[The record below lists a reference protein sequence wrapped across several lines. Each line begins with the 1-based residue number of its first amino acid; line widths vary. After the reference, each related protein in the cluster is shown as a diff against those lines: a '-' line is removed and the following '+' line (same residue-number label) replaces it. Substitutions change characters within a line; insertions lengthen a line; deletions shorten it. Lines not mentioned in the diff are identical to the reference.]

1 MAIIYYADQDVKGTL
16 TTAGRITSGGVIT
29 APGGNSSQWNTGY
42 ANSITAL
49 SVSGSSTITLTLT
62 QQDGGTL
69 TTSFSNPQGTVTGIS
84 TGTGLDGTF
93 TTSGTIS
100 LDLSELAVAGTLVG
114 TDEFIV
120 LDGNAERKKAANAIG
135 LSIFNNDAGFITS
148 SSIPS
153 VGNGTFTVTG
163 NTGLSGSGSMTANQ
177 SGNSSATLTNTDRGS
192 SQNIYKNFT
201 ASSGGT
207 ATANSNNDTLTIAA
221 GTNVTTVRSGDTI
234 TINATNDGQG
244 VTSIATTNGITGGT
258 ITSTGTLQVDSTVVR
273 TSGNQS
279 ISGTKTFSSTIAG
292 NTSGSFLLRNDGS
305 GLTTQRGSG
314 TIAYPFAINSSTT
327 GLFSAS
333 DNANSIL
340 TLNRHP
346 GNYYSQLGFS
356 SNGNLYYRKFSN
368 TAINTTQGWLQIA
381 YTNQIPTVNNGT
393 LTMTTSTG
401 LDGGATFTA
410 NQSGNSTFAV
420 TLDLSEIT
428 LSAGLDA
435 GATSL
440 SLDLSEF
447 IDMTQTMLSTDEFIV
462 LDSGAERRKA
472 AGEIGNSIF
481 SNTAGYITSASLPSV
496 GNGTLT
502 VQGTGVLGGSGT
514 FTANQSGNST
524 ISVTHDNSGA
534 TAGSYT
540 NANVTVNATGHVTS
554 VSSGSDAQGVTS
566 VATGNGISGGTITS
580 TGTLT
585 VGAGDGLSQS
595 STGLLMSGSY
605 SNSFTVGSTSST
617 SRFIRVL
624 ANDSSTAGFEANG
637 NSQGTGYVF
646 VGQSGT
652 YGGGMFYNGDGSPSF
667 ATGESSDTIAFYRK
681 NNGTNEVVFYYSYLN
696 NNVVFRGDMTVSGG
710 DITLGGT
717 GRIQGVDTVS
727 SGTDAAN
734 KTYVDN
740 AVAGVPQ
747 GDITNVSTT
756 SPITGGGSSGS
767 VTIAHANS
775 GVTAA
780 TYTAA
785 TIAVNATGHV
795 TSASSNTIPTN
806 NNQLT
811 NGSGYITASSSNTLT
826 NKGGNISQ
834 WTNNSGYITSASLP
848 TVNNS
853 TISITTAAGL
863 DGATS
868 FTLNQSVGK
877 TIALSLDLSELTD
890 MTAAIVPTVDEV
902 ILLDNGA
909 ERRKRFSEI
918 FGNNAYN
925 STTIPTNNNQ
935 ISNGAGYIT
944 SASLPTVGNATITI
958 AAGNKLSG
966 TANFT
971 TNQTSNETITLGL
984 ASNNISQFVNNS
996 GYTGNT
1002 GTVTSVGISHAGN
1015 AFNTGS
1021 AVTTSGTLAITMA
1034 GNSAQYVRG
1043 DGNLATFPSIPQGD
1057 ITAVNAGSG
1066 LTGGGT
1072 SGSVTLNVDY
1082 TGSDSIV
1089 MAAPNGSSPDA
1100 DDYFMY
1106 GADSSGSGDSKK
1118 GQFVDLPLSIMDND
1132 AGFKTS
1138 SGVTSIATT
1147 SPILGGTITSTGTIS
1162 LLSPT
1167 SGNWF
1172 RGAPVIG
1179 GDGLMEVG
1187 RYIDFHNTN
1196 TATNDFDVRLDCRT
1210 GNELRL
1216 TGTFKATSNI
1226 IASGQI
1232 GAGITPAAGI
1242 RVDVEGKIRSN
1253 DSNSGDYLD
1262 IYCDGSSSGNS
1273 FIENTNSSIILKS
1286 ANATTVIDASGA
1298 AAVLDIYNASN
1309 SATVRLK
1316 GSGDSFIAGG
1326 DLGIG
1331 NTGPV
1336 SGIKLDVTG
1345 RVLIKTSNGVSDLYM
1360 GNFSTNKYVRFH
1372 TNNSDTYFDM
1382 NCGRIY
1388 WRVGSSTKYD
1398 FDIANGN
1405 MQIDGTLTQSSDIR
1419 LKENITEISDCIS
1432 KVQAMRG
1439 VYYNKI
1445 ESDTEDV
1452 KVGVIAQEVE
1462 AVLPELISESPDSG
1476 LKSVAYTDLTAVLI
1490 NAIKEQQEIIEDLK
1504 TRITKLEK

>member
-153 VGNGTFTVTG
+153 VGNGT
-163 NTGLSGSGSMTANQ
+163 
-177 SGNSSATLTNTDRGS
+177 
-192 SQNIYKNFT
+192 
-201 ASSGGT
+201 
-207 ATANSNNDTLTIAA
+207 
-221 GTNVTTVRSGDTI
+221 
-234 TINATNDGQG
+234 
-244 VTSIATTNGITGGT
+244 
-258 ITSTGTLQVDSTVVR
+258 
-273 TSGNQS
+273 
-279 ISGTKTFSSTIAG
+279 
-292 NTSGSFLLRNDGS
+292 
-305 GLTTQRGSG
+305 
-314 TIAYPFAINSSTT
+314 
-327 GLFSAS
+327 
-333 DNANSIL
+333 
-340 TLNRHP
+340 
-346 GNYYSQLGFS
+346 
-356 SNGNLYYRKFSN
+356 
-368 TAINTTQGWLQIA
+368 
-381 YTNQIPTVNNGT
+381 
-393 LTMTTSTG
+393 
-401 LDGGATFTA
+401 
-410 NQSGNSTFAV
+410 
-420 TLDLSEIT
+420 
-428 LSAGLDA
+428 
-435 GATSL
+435 
-440 SLDLSEF
+440 
-447 IDMTQTMLSTDEFIV
+447 
-462 LDSGAERRKA
+462 
-472 AGEIGNSIF
+472 
-481 SNTAGYITSASLPSV
+481 
-496 GNGTLT
+496 LT

-554 VSSGSDAQGVTS
+554 ISNGSDAQGVTS
-566 VATGNGISGGTITS
+566 IATTNGITGGTITS
-580 TGTLT
+580 TGTLQLDST
-585 VGAGDGLSQS
+585 VVRTSGTQSISGLKTFSDD
-595 STGLLMSGSY
+595 
-605 SNSFTVGSTSST
+605 VRIAGSTKDLVIENDQET
-617 SRFIRVL
+617 KAGIVFIDTQAPTAQAAAIKFDCSQETLDFFV
-624 ANDSSTAGFEANG
+624 NDETTERMSISVGGTLIINSG
-637 NSQGTGYVF
+637 NI
-646 VGQSGT
+646 
-652 YGGGMFYNGDGSPSF
+652 
-667 ATGESSDTIAFYRK
+667 E
-681 NNGTNEVVFYYSYLN
+681 
-696 NNVVFRGDMTVSGG
+696 
-710 DITLGGT
+710 LGGT
-717 GRIQGVDTVS
+717 GRIQGIDSVTAS
-727 SGTDAAN
+727 TDAAN
-734 KTYVDN
+734 KAYVDASVPSVGNGTFTVTGNTGLSGSGSMTANQSGNSSATLTNTDRGSSQSIYKNFTASSGGTATANSNNDTLTIAAGTNVTTVRSGDTITIN
-740 AVAGVPQ
+740 ATNDGQGVTSVNFKTDGTALNVASNTITGSGTMTGIWQGTSSEYVNGLGDRVAFPSIPQ

-767 VTIAHANS
+767 VTIAHASS
-775 GVTAA
+775 GVSAG

-984 ASNNISQFVNNS
+984 ASNNISQFINDS
-996 GYTGNT
+996 GYTDKV

-1089 MAAPNGSSPDA
+1089 MAAPNGSSPDG
-1100 DDYFMY
+1100 DDYFIY
-1106 GADSSGSGDSKK
+1106 GADSSGGGDSEK
-1118 GQFVDLPLSIMDND
+1118 GQFVDLPLSIMNND

-1147 SPILGGTITSTGTIS
+1147 APILGGTITSTGTIS
-1162 LLSPT
+1162 LKSPV

-1172 RGAPVIG
+1172 NGGAPVVG

-1216 TGTFKATSNI
+1216 TGTFKAT
-1226 IASGQI
+1226 
-1232 GAGITPAAGI
+1232 
-1242 RVDVEGKIRSN
+1242 GKCS
-1253 DSNSGDYLD
+1253 L
-1262 IYCDGSSSGNS
+1262 
-1273 FIENTNSSIILKS
+1273 
-1286 ANATTVIDASGA
+1286 
-1298 AAVLDIYNASN
+1298 
-1309 SATVRLK
+1309 
-1316 GSGDSFIAGG
+1316 
-1326 DLGIG
+1326 
-1331 NTGPV
+1331 
-1336 SGIKLDVTG
+1336 
-1345 RVLIKTSNGVSDLYM
+1345 
-1360 GNFSTNKYVRFH
+1360 
-1372 TNNSDTYFDM
+1372 
-1382 NCGRIY
+1382 
-1388 WRVGSSTKYD
+1388 
-1398 FDIANGN
+1398 
-1405 MQIDGTLTQSSDIR
+1405 
-1419 LKENITEISDCIS
+1419 
-1432 KVQAMRG
+1432 
-1439 VYYNKI
+1439 
-1445 ESDTEDV
+1445 
-1452 KVGVIAQEVE
+1452 
-1462 AVLPELISESPDSG
+1462 
-1476 LKSVAYTDLTAVLI
+1476 
-1490 NAIKEQQEIIEDLK
+1490 
-1504 TRITKLEK
+1504 